1 MEGKKMKIKSFMQ
14 ILTFLFLIILITA
27 ISYAKEDPVSST
39 WTDTP
44 MKIDGLGNDWAE
56 CPLAFQKKMQ
66 VDYAFKNDA
75 EYLYVLFKFK
85 NLGYLSSINYT
96 GMTLWLNTEGKKKK
110 YYGIKFANKEVSADE
125 YIALLEEKQGP
136 ISEEQKTKLRSNQS
150 YLIANPEVINKKSSD
165 QPAAIKDSRPAKY
178 DVKVQENSAVFEFS
192 IPLERPAES
201 APGIGTEPGKNI
213 KVGFEWG
220 GVTKDIEKAMMK
232 GPGGQGALN
241 LPQKGMISAGSDSGK
256 GGGGGAALGGGGMLS
271 NIRNLRR
278 MYKQYIFWTDVK
290 LAEK

>member
-1 MEGKKMKIKSFMQ
+1 MKIKSFMQ
-14 ILTFLFLIILITA
+14 ILSLLFLIISITA
-27 ISYAKEDPVSST
+27 ISYAKEAPVSST
-39 WTDTP
+39 WADTP
-44 MKIDGLGNDWAE
+44 MKIDGLDNDWAE

-66 VDYAFKNDA
+66 VEYAFKNDA

-110 YYGIKFANKEVSADE
+110 YYGIKFASKEVSADE
-125 YIALLEEKQGP
+125 YMALLEKKQGP
-136 ISEEQKTKLRSNQS
+136 LSEEQKTKLRSNQS
-150 YLIANPEVINKKSSD
+150 YLVANPEVINKKSSS

-178 DVKVQENSAVFEFS
+178 DVKVQENLVVFEFS

-201 APGIGTEPGKNI
+201 SPGIGTEPGKNI

-232 GPGGQGALN
+232 GPGRQSALN

>member
-14 ILTFLFLIILITA
+14 ILSLIFLIISITA
-27 ISYAKEDPVSST
+27 ISYAKVDNISST

-44 MKIDGLGNDWAE
+44 MKIDGLDDEWVE
-56 CPLAFQKKMQ
+56 STMAFQKKMQ

-96 GMTLWLNTEGKKKK
+96 GMTLWLDAEGKKKK
-110 YYGIKFANKEVSADE
+110 HYGIKFSNKEVTVDE

-136 ISEEQKTKLRSNQS
+136 LSEEQKTKLRLNQS
-150 YLIANPEVINKKSSD
+150 YLIANPEVVNKKSSD

-178 DVKVQENSAVFEFS
+178 DVKVQENSVVFEFS

-232 GPGGQGALN
+232 GPEGQRPLN
-241 LPQKGMISAGSDSGK
+241 TPQKGMISAGSDSGK
-256 GGGGGAALGGGGMLS
+256 GGGGGGALGGGGMLS
-271 NIRNLRR
+271 NIRSLRR